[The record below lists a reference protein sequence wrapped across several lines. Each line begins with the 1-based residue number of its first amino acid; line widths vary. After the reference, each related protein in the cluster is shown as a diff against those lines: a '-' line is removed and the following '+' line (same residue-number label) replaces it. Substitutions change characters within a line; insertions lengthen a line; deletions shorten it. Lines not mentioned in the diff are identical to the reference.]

1 MKVTVLGCLGA
12 YPYEG
17 QGTTSYL
24 LESEG
29 FHLLLDAGSS
39 TLVELEKEL
48 DPLALDLSLIH
59 I

>member
-39 TLVELEKEL
+39 T
-48 DPLALDLSLIH
+48 
-59 I
+59 